1 MTITSCLCRPEDTIV
16 ESAGGVEWIKYAVF
30 PCRRYQS
37 ALGCDHMFSFL
48 FLLALG
54 EGHLD
59 HSDVG
64 QFNFLRS
71 MSVFR
76 NLRKQPPHFV
86 VSKLPMIE
94 AHFSNWMGWP
104 S

>member
-1 MTITSCLCRPEDTIV
+1 MTITSCLCRPESTIV
-16 ESAGGVEWIKYAVF
+16 ESAGGVEWIKYAGGI
-30 PCRRYQS
+30 YQS

-54 EGHLD
+54 EGCLD

-64 QFNFLRS
+64 QFNCLRS

-86 VSKLPMIE
+86 VPKLPMIE